1 MHNRFFLRIQIK
13 PITANANF
21 GNYKI
26 TERMSASFQDFEK
39 KYGGKVFVIFS
50 TRTGDKK
57 VIKNKE
63 VVDEIRTEIERLNKA
78 GL

>member
-1 MHNRFFLRIQIK
+1 
-13 PITANANF
+13 
-21 GNYKI
+21 
-26 TERMSASFQDFEK
+26 MSASFQDFEN

-63 VVDEIRTEIERLNKA
+63 VVDEIRAEIKRLKEA
-78 GL
+78 RL

>member
-1 MHNRFFLRIQIK
+1 
-13 PITANANF
+13 
-21 GNYKI
+21 
-26 TERMSASFQDFEK
+26 MSSSFQNFEK

-63 VVDEIRTEIERLNKA
+63 VIEEIKQEIIRLKS
-78 GL
+78 

>member
-1 MHNRFFLRIQIK
+1 
-13 PITANANF
+13 
-21 GNYKI
+21 
-26 TERMSASFQDFEK
+26 MSSSFQNFEK

-63 VVDEIRTEIERLNKA
+63 VIEEIKQEIIRLKA
-78 GL
+78 

>member
-1 MHNRFFLRIQIK
+1 
-13 PITANANF
+13 
-21 GNYKI
+21 
-26 TERMSASFQDFEK
+26 MSSSFQNFEN

-63 VVDEIRTEIERLNKA
+63 IIDEIKQEIKRLKV
-78 GL
+78 

>member
-1 MHNRFFLRIQIK
+1 
-13 PITANANF
+13 
-21 GNYKI
+21 
-26 TERMSASFQDFEK
+26 MSASFQDFEK